1 MTIFDTDVLIWFLR
15 GDFGAASFIHSEP
28 DRGISIVSLME
39 LIQGTRSKAEVAG
52 IRAFVAGHEFNIVA
66 INESISFI
74 AAALVE
80 DHAHG
85 DGLQVADAFIAATA
99 RERGATLATGN
110 IRHFRA
116 VPGLQ
121 LKAFRPKAGRN

>member
-15 GDFGAASFIHSEP
+15 GDSGAASFIDSEP

-52 IRAFVAGHEFNIVA
+52 IRAFVAGHDFNVLA

-85 DGLQVADAFIAATA
+85 DGLQVADALIAATA
-99 RERGATLATGN
+99 KARGAALATGN
-110 IRHFRA
+110 VRHFRPL
-116 VPGLQ
+116 PGLL
-121 LKAFRPKAGRN
+121 LKAFRPNARRK